1 MKSNRVFIGIKKDC
15 ETLIYHKQ
23 NGTYYD
29 LLNKKTINDL
39 ELSEFKLISYQN
51 IVNSKSRFKRNI
63 INNYQKEQQKRLDIN
78 KVFIGNILK
87 TKKIVSRDSVENTVT
102 FLVDHVKDSALLY
115 ARDYQQKG
123 FYIPNNLEFVDLET
137 GQIYTGLQS
146 SEIDKIYVDTN
157 LWETLDNFPS
167 FLNRYDDELS
177 KEKYMNKKEILK
189 KYRMY
194 K

>member
-39 ELSEFKLISYQN
+39 ELSEFKLIPYQN

-63 INNYQKEQQKRLDIN
+63 INNYQKEQQKKLDIN

-137 GQIYTGLQS
+137 GKTYTGLQS

>member
-39 ELSEFKLISYQN
+39 ELSEFKLIPYQN

-63 INNYQKEQQKRLDIN
+63 INNYQKEQQKWLDIN

-137 GQIYTGLQS
+137 GKTYTGLQS

>member
-39 ELSEFKLISYQN
+39 ELSEFKLIPYQN

-63 INNYQKEQQKRLDIN
+63 INNYQKEQQKWLDIN

-137 GQIYTGLQS
+137 GKTYTGLQS

-177 KEKYMNKKEILK
+177 KEKYMIKKEILK